1 MRLEYALSI
10 GEPRSAMIQAIQSR
24 STGPSHLTQA
34 DVLGALGLVQKYEGV
49 GLALMMALKAT
60 AELAVQHYRRT
71 VDTPGAA
78 CHPQFCHGRG
88 VIRDLELSRL
98 HGKAVD
104 KVCPRC
110 SGTGL
115 RPISGPQVRR
125 AIEPLLGSLSRGE
138 WELQWYPLYQAVLAW
153 CHVQESKVAAFYKR
167 VTAA

>member
-10 GEPRSAMIQAIQSR
+10 GEPRSAMIQSIQSR

-34 DVLGALGLVQKYEGV
+34 DVLGAVRSAARGWP
-49 GLALMMALKAT
+49 
-60 AELAVQHYRRT
+60 LAVRHYCRT

-110 SGTGL
+110 GGTGL
-115 RPISGPQVRR
+115 CPIPGTQVRR
-125 AIEPLLGSLSRGE
+125 AIEPLLDTLTRGE
-138 WELQWYPLYQAVLAW
+138 WERLYQALLAW
-153 CHVQESKVAAFYKR
+153 CHLQAF
-167 VTAA
+167 AGE